1 MYVCMMGP
9 SLTTLIRFQ
18 AASSLHT
25 LSNYLLSQ
33 LDLCLQGVPPTV
45 LGLPPHLAGRSETEH
60 PVVIIPLLTA
70 HARLL
75 RAFLSTRGFVGADVC
90 HPIVPKGMD
99 RVRMCL
105 HASNTYEEVD
115 RLVATCKDWIA
126 GLMTISD
133 SEVCSHRESGV
144 QAKL

>member
-1 MYVCMMGP
+1 MPGCYE
-9 SLTTLIRFQ
+9 RF
-18 AASSLHT
+18 
-25 LSNYLLSQ
+25 SQ
-33 LDLCLQGVPPTV
+33 P
-45 LGLPPHLAGRSETEH
+45 A
-60 PVVIIPLLTA
+60 
-70 HARLL
+70 
-75 RAFLSTRGFVGADVC
+75 GFVGADVC

-105 HASNTYEEVD
+105 HASNTYEDVD

-133 SEVCSHRESGV
+133 SEVCSDRESGV